1 MQHERHERHE
11 KGAAIAA
18 ARAIDGLQRGWPVR
32 INSGDK
38 VLTLM
43 AAETAPI
50 VSNIIADGADG
61 AGDAI
66 MLISAARA
74 ATLKIINQRDAA
86 TSHAPVMVQLPQ
98 AADAQYAMAMADPAL
113 DLRYPMK
120 GPFRALP
127 IDNAGAAEAAMELA
141 RHAGLLPAFMVL
153 NKLGDPPELT
163 VINAEDVAAYA
174 DAAKLRIAASA
185 RLPVSV
191 DQGARITAF
200 RSTADHREHIAL
212 IIGTRNSSPPL
223 VRLHSECLTGDI
235 LGSLKCD
242 CGPQLD
248 AALTNIAD
256 AGWGILLYL
265 RQEGRAIGLINKLR
279 AYQLQDQGF
288 DTVEANNR
296 LGFAT
301 DARDFGIA
309 AQMLKLLGVDT
320 IRLLTNNPD
329 KVAKLEESGISIAQ
343 RLPLIT
349 PDNPHNKRYLG
360 TKRDRTGHMI

>member
-1 MQHERHERHE
+1 MPHG
-11 KGAAIAA
+11 KASAIAA

-32 INSGDK
+32 IIAGDHI
-38 VLTLM
+38 LTILP
-43 AAETAPI
+43 AETASI
-50 VSNIIADGADG
+50 YDDVQGDM
-61 AGDAI
+61 AGDNDL

-98 AADAQYAMAMADPAL
+98 AANAQYAMAIADPAL
-113 DLRYPMK
+113 DLRHPMK

-127 IDNAGAAEAAMELA
+127 IESTAAAEAAMELA
-141 RHAGLLPAFMVL
+141 RHAGLLPAFLVL
-153 NKLGDPPELT
+153 HDIGDPPELT
-163 VINAEDVAAYA
+163 VIDAHDVAAYA
-174 DAAKLRIAASA
+174 DAARLRIAASA
-185 RLPVSV
+185 RLPISV
-191 DQGARITAF
+191 DQGAHITAF

-212 IIGTRNSSPPL
+212 IIGTRDSSPPL

-309 AQMLKLLGVDT
+309 AQMLNLLGART

-329 KVAKLEESGISIAQ
+329 KVAKLEEGGITVAE

-349 PDNPHNKRYLG
+349 PDNPHNKRYLD
-360 TKRDRTGHMI
+360 TKRDRTGHII

>member
-1 MQHERHERHE
+1 MPDD
-11 KGAAIAA
+11 KASAIAA
-18 ARAIDGLQRGWPVR
+18 ARAIDGLQRGWPIR
-32 INSGDK
+32 IIAGEHI
-38 VLTLM
+38 LTLLP
-43 AAETAPI
+43 AETA
-50 VSNIIADGADG
+50 SLHGDLGADS
-61 AGDAI
+61 DM
-66 MLISAARA
+66 MLISVARA
-74 ATLKIINQRDAA
+74 ETLKIINQRDAA
-86 TSHAPVMVQLPQ
+86 TSANVSHAPVMVQLPQ
-98 AADAQYAMAMADPAL
+98 TADAQYAMAVADPAL
-113 DLRYPMK
+113 DLRHPMK

-127 IDNAGAAEAAMELA
+127 IISSLAAKAAMELA
-141 RHAGLLPAFMVL
+141 RHAGLLPAFVVL
-153 NKLGDPPELT
+153 DNIDARPELT
-163 VINAEDVAAYA
+163 AINAQDVAAYA

-191 DQGARITAF
+191 DQDAQITAF

-212 IIGTRNSSPPL
+212 IIGKRDSSPPL

-248 AALTNIAD
+248 AALTNIAG

-309 AQMLKLLGVDT
+309 AQMLDLLGART

-329 KVAKLEESGISIAQ
+329 KVAKLEEGGINVAE

-349 PDNPHNKRYLG
+349 PDNPHNKRYLN
-360 TKRDRTGHMI
+360 TKRERTGHIL